1 MDNSTT
7 INKKRKTQNAKH
19 CEESLKKARK
29 AAAEKRSAAKD
40 EYADI
45 DINDINM
52 DFFMEAETADKEDNA
67 KQTSSNNDDS
77 DDSSPDALREIPDKE
92 DRDLMTPD
100 ERLRGYYAMLN
111 TQNVWGHDKNG
122 IEALRASMAML
133 STKTGMFA
141 RIPIYCKGEKC
152 PYSESCGLVQWN
164 IYPKGQ
170 ACPVE
175 IAMVQ
180 QSWEKYWDEFQLT
193 ENDYTDIKIVQE
205 IIKMEVYME
214 RCTGLMSKEGSPV
227 QLTVAGVTENGEPIE
242 SPQVAK
248 SVEAYE
254 RYSKI
259 RERDYGLLL
268 ATRRDKLK
276 KGEDKQ
282 EKNIFDVIAEA
293 EQMGDLYEIDQ
304 RPSHIDGIDD

>member
-1 MDNSTT
+1 
-7 INKKRKTQNAKH
+7 
-19 CEESLKKARK
+19 
-29 AAAEKRSAAKD
+29 
-40 EYADI
+40 
-45 DINDINM
+45 
-52 DFFMEAETADKEDNA
+52 
-67 KQTSSNNDDS
+67 
-77 DDSSPDALREIPDKE
+77 
-92 DRDLMTPD
+92 
-100 ERLRGYYAMLN
+100 
-111 TQNVWGHDKNG
+111 
-122 IEALRASMAML
+122 
-133 STKTGMFA
+133 
-141 RIPIYCKGEKC
+141 
-152 PYSESCGLVQWN
+152 
-164 IYPKGQ
+164 
-170 ACPVE
+170 
-175 IAMVQ
+175 
-180 QSWEKYWDEFQLT
+180 
-193 ENDYTDIKIVQE
+193 
-205 IIKMEVYME
+205 MEVYME

>member
-1 MDNSTT
+1 MENTGTT
-7 INKKRKTQNAKH
+7 TKKRRTQNAKH
-19 CEESLKKARK
+19 CAESLKKARK
-29 AAAEKRSAAKD
+29 VAAEKRNAASEDK
-40 EYADI
+40 EI
-45 DINDINM
+45 DLDDINM
-52 DFFMEAETADKEDNA
+52 DFFTESESMAN
-67 KQTSSNNDDS
+67 QTSSDNDNDDNES
-77 DDSSPDALREIPDKE
+77 CAMQEAPGKE

-193 ENDYTDIKIVQE
+193 EDDYTDIKLVQE

-214 RCTGLMSKEGSPV
+214 RCTGLMSKEASPV
-227 QLTVAGVTENGEPIE
+227 QMMVAGVTEDGEPIE

-268 ATRRDKLK
+268 ATRKDKLK
-276 KGEDKQ
+276 KGEDNH

-293 EQMGDLYEIDQ
+293 EQMGDLYDIDQ

>member
-7 INKKRKTQNAKH
+7 IHKKRKTQNAKH

-52 DFFMEAETADKEDNA
+52 DFFMEAEAADTENNA

-77 DDSSPDALREIPDKE
+77 DDSSPDALQEIPNKE